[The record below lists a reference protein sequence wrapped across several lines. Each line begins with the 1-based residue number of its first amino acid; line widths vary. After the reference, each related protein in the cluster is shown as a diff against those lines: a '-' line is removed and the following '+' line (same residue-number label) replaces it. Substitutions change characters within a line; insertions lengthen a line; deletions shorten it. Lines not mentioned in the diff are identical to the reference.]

1 MYDIL
6 HTVPVFTV
14 SMNFLL
20 RNLFFIFVLLFLI
33 IDGIFL
39 FGDSLLPPDLS
50 ALLQGNTAYISII
63 AILEIL
69 TLSGLAYLT
78 SIKPVRSLKKE
89 IAFFLTGSKQG
100 GTLTVGNVNPD
111 VRFVINFFNKSLEIL
126 KNFKEEFKA
135 GRILKSEVE
144 FASEIQ
150 RHVLQKRTVVVPSID
165 IVADTKSATE
175 VGGDSYDIIAQE
187 DNYYIYIGDVTGHGV
202 ASGFVMMIVNA
213 LISGFSKIVE
223 SSADILAKTNEIVKP
238 RVKSNILMTLLMIR
252 WNEREKKMYM
262 TGAGHEYLIVYK
274 ASQNK
279 AFKIKSGGVALGM
292 TKNIS
297 KILKET
303 QIAVE
308 KDDIIVLYTDGITE
322 ARNGKYE
329 SDMMLGIDRLME
341 IIEHAPVKTAQG
353 VFNNITIE
361 LSKFMGYGHRQFDDI
376 TLISMHYKGDRI
388 IENNVSPEIPS
399 QFITEWNWRG

>member
-1 MYDIL
+1 
-6 HTVPVFTV
+6 
-14 SMNFLL
+14 MNFLL
-20 RNLFFIFVLLFLI
+20 RNLFFIFVLLFLL
-33 IDGIFL
+33 IDGVFL
-39 FGDSLLPPDLS
+39 FGGNVFSIEIYTI
-50 ALLQGNTAYISII
+50 LQSCIAYFPAI

-69 TLSGLAYLT
+69 ILSGLAYVT
-78 SIKPVRSLKKE
+78 SIKPIRSLKKE

-100 GTLTVGNVNPD
+100 GALKIGNMNPD

-150 RHVLQKRTVVVPSID
+150 RHVLKKRTVVIPSID

-175 VGGDSYDIIAQE
+175 VGGDSYDIIGQG
-187 DNYYIYIGDVTGHGV
+187 DNYYVYIGDVTGHGV
-202 ASGFVMMIVNA
+202 AAGFVMMIVNA

-223 SSADILAKTNEIVKP
+223 DSADILAKTNEILKP

-252 WNEREKKMYM
+252 WNEHEKKMYM

-274 ASQNK
+274 ASQKK

-303 QIAVE
+303 QISVE
-308 KDDIIVLYTDGITE
+308 RDDIIVLYTDGITE
-322 ARNGKYE
+322 ARNGKSE
-329 SDMMLGIDRLME
+329 SDMMLGIDRLVD
-341 IIEHAPVKTAQG
+341 IIENTPMKTAQG

-361 LSKFMGYGHRQFDDI
+361 LSRFMGYGHKQFDDI
-376 TLISMHYKGDRI
+376 TLITMHYKGDRI
-388 IENNVSPEIPS
+388 VENNVSPEISS
-399 QFITEWNWRG
+399 QFITEWNWGM

>member
-1 MYDIL
+1 MD
-6 HTVPVFTV
+6 
-14 SMNFLL
+14 SLL
-20 RNLFFIFVLLFLI
+20 RNIFFIFVLIFLIVDGLFLLDENSI
-33 IDGIFL
+33 VQNYVSYI
-39 FGDSLLPPDLS
+39 P
-50 ALLQGNTAYISII
+50 ALAMV
-63 AILEIL
+63 EIL
-69 TLSGLAYLT
+69 ILSSLAYFT
-78 SIKPVRSLKKE
+78 SIKPIRSLKKE
-89 IAFFLTGSKQG
+89 IAFFITGSKQG
-100 GTLTVGNVNPD
+100 GALTIGNMNPD
-111 VRFVINFFNKSLEIL
+111 VRYVITFFNKSLEIL
-126 KNFKEEFKA
+126 RNFKEEFKS
-135 GRILKSEVE
+135 GRILRSEVE

-150 RHVLQKRTVVVPSID
+150 RHVLKKRTVVVPSID

-175 VGGDSYDIIAQE
+175 VGGDSYDVIEQG
-187 DNYYIYIGDVTGHGV
+187 DNFYVYIGDVTGHGV

-223 SSADILAKTNEIVKP
+223 SGADILVRTNEIVKP

-274 ASQNK
+274 ASQKK

-292 TKNIS
+292 TKNVS

-308 KDDIIVLYTDGITE
+308 RDDIIVLYTDGITE
-322 ARNGKYE
+322 ARNGKSE

-341 IIEHAPVKTAQG
+341 IIESSPVKTAQG

-361 LSKFMGYGHRQFDDI
+361 LSKFMWYGHRQFDDI
-376 TLISMHYKGDRI
+376 TLIAMHYKGDAI
-388 IENNVSPEIPS
+388 IEKNVAPEIPS
-399 QFITEWNWRG
+399 QFITEWNWTGESTL

>member
-1 MYDIL
+1 MHIKFTFNLFL
-6 HTVPVFTV
+6 H
-14 SMNFLL
+14 MNFLL
-20 RNLFFIFVLLFLI
+20 RNLFFIFVLFFVILNSLFVFW
-33 IDGIFL
+33 DVF
-39 FGDSLLPPDLS
+39 LPPDWSSLFQLYS
-50 ALLQGNTAYISII
+50 SYAPILAII
-63 AILEIL
+63 EIL
-69 TLSGLAYLT
+69 ILASLAYVT
-78 SIKPVRSLKKE
+78 SIKPIRSLKKE

-100 GTLTVGNVNPD
+100 SSLVVSNMNPD

-150 RHVLQKRTVVVPSID
+150 RHVLKKPTIVVPSID
-165 IVADTKSATE
+165 IVTDTKSATE
-175 VGGDSYDIIAQE
+175 VGGDSYDIIQQG

-202 ASGFVMMIVNA
+202 AAGFVMMIVNA

-223 SSADILAKTNEIVKP
+223 NSADILARTNEIVKP
-238 RVKSNILMTLLMIR
+238 RVKSNMLMTLLMIR
-252 WNEREKKMYM
+252 WNEKEKKMYM
-262 TGAGHEYLIVYK
+262 TGAWHEYLIVYK
-274 ASQNK
+274 ASQKK
-279 AFKIKSGGVALGM
+279 AFKLKSWWVALGM

-308 KDDIIVLYTDGITE
+308 KDDLIVLYTDGITE
-322 ARNGKYE
+322 ARNGKNE

-341 IIEHAPVKTAQG
+341 IIETTPMKTAQG
-353 VFNNITIE
+353 IFNNITIE

-376 TLISMHYKGDRI
+376 TLIAMHYKGDRV
-388 IENNVSPEIPS
+388 IENNVSPEIS
-399 QFITEWNWRG
+399 TQFITEWNWQA

>member
-1 MYDIL
+1 
-6 HTVPVFTV
+6 
-14 SMNFLL
+14 MNYLL
-20 RNLFFIFVLLFLI
+20 RNIFFIFVFLFLT
-33 IDGIFL
+33 IDGFFIVDNNFIKIENIEYIFL
-39 FGDSLLPPDLS
+39 ITIIEIVIL
-50 ALLQGNTAYISII
+50 SII
-63 AILEIL
+63 AY
-69 TLSGLAYLT
+69 TT
-78 SIKPVRSLKKE
+78 SIKPIRILKKE
-89 IAFFLTGSKQG
+89 IALFLTGAQKWES
-100 GTLTVGNVNPD
+100 LTVENMNPD

-150 RHVLQKRTVVVPSID
+150 RHVLKKRTVVVPSID

-175 VGGDSYDIIAQE
+175 VGWDSYDIIEQGN
-187 DNYYIYIGDVTGHGV
+187 NYYIYIGDVTGHGV

-213 LISGFSKIVE
+213 LISGFSKLVE

-252 WNEREKKMYM
+252 WNEQEKKMYM

-274 ASQNK
+274 ASKKK

-308 KDDIIVLYTDGITE
+308 KDDIVILYTDGITE
-322 ARNGKYE
+322 ARNGKLE
-329 SDMMLGIDRLME
+329 SDMMLGIDRLIE
-341 IIEHAPVKTAQG
+341 IIEATPTKTAQG
-353 VFNNITIE
+353 IFNNITIE
-361 LSKFMGYGHRQFDDI
+361 LSRFMGYGHRQFDDI
-376 TLISMHYKGDRI
+376 TLITMHYKGDKV
-388 IENNVSPEIPS
+388 IENDVAPEIS
-399 QFITEWNWRG
+399 TEFITEWNWGG